1 MSEKSLAK
9 MVAIVGLVSM
19 VLPCAAYADY
29 LTGFES
35 SDGFVA
41 GQTVNGVGGWT
52 VKEQSTYCIASDS
65 LPYSGLQSLQVGTT
79 EKKVC
84 SVWHEITPATS
95 ATGSMRFEARVA
107 VGADAAPL
115 EGLLYL
121 GSGANIS
128 TQNAAVQVWFD
139 RNGGNLL
146 YKDGSTTKTIGAYTA
161 GEYYH
166 VVADIDLVTDK
177 YNLTI
182 VGQGIN
188 FSSQGVAFRKST
200 DVIDWVCVN
209 SYTSST
215 VNNGYLFVDDLS
227 VVPEPGTIAVLAA
240 GAAVLG
246 RRRVGAR

>member
-52 VKEQSTYCIASDS
+52 VKEQPTYCIASDS

-121 GSGANIS
+121 GSGASIS
-128 TQNAAVQVWFD
+128 SSNAAVQVWFD

-161 GEYYH
+161 GQYYH
-166 VVADIDLVTDK
+166 VVADIDLQSDK
-177 YNLTI
+177 FDLTV
-182 VGQGIN
+182 VGQGVN
-188 FSSQGVAFRKST
+188 FSSQGVAFRKTT
-200 DVIDWVCVN
+200 DVIDWICVN

-215 VNNGYLFVDDLS
+215 ANGGHLFVDDVS
-227 VVPEPGTIAVLAA
+227 VVPEPGTLVVLAT
-240 GAAVLG
+240 GAAAMI
-246 RRRVGAR
+246 RRRR